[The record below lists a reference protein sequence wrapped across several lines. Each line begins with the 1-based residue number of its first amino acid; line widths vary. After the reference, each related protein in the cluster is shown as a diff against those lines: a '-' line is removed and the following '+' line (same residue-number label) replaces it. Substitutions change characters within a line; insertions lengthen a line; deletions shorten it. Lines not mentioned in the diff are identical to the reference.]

1 MRKFLKTVSYVFQ
14 PLLMPTYGAILLT
27 FAPPF
32 QILGTYYRALL
43 IIGTFL
49 FTGLLP
55 ALPILMM
62 MRRGQIKDLFISK
75 REERTMPYLFSFLSY
90 VFWVIFLWRTLQLPP
105 QFVAI
110 GVGTVL
116 SLISLVFIN
125 LKWKISAHAAGVG
138 GFIGS
143 LLAASWLLSINPIAL
158 IIISLLVSALVSISR
173 IYLKAH
179 TLSQVIAGFSLA
191 AGTVFLTVVIYSKF
205 LLGFL

>member
-32 QILGTYYRALL
+32 QILGTYYKALL